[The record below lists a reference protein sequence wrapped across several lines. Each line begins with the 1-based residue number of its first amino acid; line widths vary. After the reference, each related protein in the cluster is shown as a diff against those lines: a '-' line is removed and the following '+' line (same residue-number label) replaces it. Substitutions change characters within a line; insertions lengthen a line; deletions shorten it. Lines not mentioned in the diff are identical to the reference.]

1 MIRPLKTALLLA
13 VAALPAFAWQAPVI
27 SPAYHRVDL
36 KHSSGSSLPYT
47 VEIPD
52 GWELREDKAYPGLW
66 LGPADAKIPSDSR
79 LVWVRGSRT
88 SLLDRD
94 DAIAKIRAADEK
106 DAGWAASVVE
116 AKEVGGVKGVLVR
129 MDSGEGTEARSTLA
143 LKMPFYNTSLD
154 FMASG
159 PRAEFEKM
167 LPVYEQILFSVRPA
181 QGLARPAAPAA
192 PPQ

>member
-1 MIRPLKTALLLA
+1 M
-13 VAALPAFAWQAPVI
+13 
-27 SPAYHRVDL
+27 
-36 KHSSGSSLPYT
+36 
-47 VEIPD
+47 
-52 GWELREDKAYPGLW
+52 
-66 LGPADAKIPSDSR
+66 
-79 LVWVRGSRT
+79 WVRGSRT
-88 SLLDRD
+88 SLLDRE

-106 DAGWAASVVE
+106 DAGWAASVLEV
-116 AKEVGGVKGVLVR
+116 KEVGGVKGVLVR

-143 LKMPFYNTSLD
+143 LKMPFYNTALD

-167 LPVYEQILFSVRPA
+167 LPVYEQILFSVRPV